1 MAERSPKLS
10 RCFSRNEKEQPL
22 FNTTRTIFFAS
33 LFAAVGLVGL
43 VACGDDAE
51 TAGQTGRVR
60 LLLTDAPLD
69 GVEEVNVTFDSVE
82 VSGPGGWK
90 TVTSS
95 VQTFDLLELQGGITA
110 ELGLTELSTGTYG
123 QIRLMLTDAWLVI
136 DGEDVGLRVPSADQ
150 TGLKLVSGF
159 EVLPDVETQIVLDF
173 DAEES
178 VHRTGNGQWMMRPTI
193 RIISTSTTAIPD
205 DELDEPEDGSNGS
218 DGGANGSDP
227 GGL

>member
-1 MAERSPKLS
+1 M
-10 RCFSRNEKEQPL
+10 
-22 FNTTRTIFFAS
+22 FNTTRIIFLSS
-33 LFAAVGLVGL
+33 LIGAAGLAGL
-43 VACGDDAE
+43 ACGDDAE
-51 TAGQTGRVR
+51 TAGQTGRLR

-82 VSGPGGWK
+82 VSGPGGWT

-110 ELGLTELSTGTYG
+110 ELGLTELATGTYG

-136 DGEDVGLRVPSADQ
+136 NGEEEDLRIPSADQ

-159 EVLPDVETQIVLDF
+159 QVLADVETQIVLDF

-178 VHRTGNGQWMMRPTI
+178 VHQTGNGQWMMRPTI
-193 RIISTSTTAIPD
+193 RIISTSTAAIPE
-205 DELDEPEDGSNGS
+205 DELDDDGDDPSDGNGSNGGDS
-218 DGGANGSDP
+218 